1 MRIGSYIS
9 YIIIILLLCFAL
21 MILALKLAEKK
32 NSASDVN
39 SVPVVQPK
47 ALNNPGDSI

>member
-9 YIIIILLLCFAL
+9 YIFIILVLCFAL

-32 NSASDVN
+32 NSISDAN
-39 SVPVVQPK
+39 SVHVAQPEVR
-47 ALNNPGDSI
+47 NNPGGTI

>member
-32 NSASDVN
+32 NSANDVN
-39 SVPVVQPK
+39 SVPIVQPK
-47 ALNNPGDSI
+47 VQNNPGDNL